1 MLKVIVDRDVCQAD
15 RRCTFTAPQ
24 VLFDQEGEFVVGRD
38 EAGGS
43 LRDEA
48 GGSLRDEAGE
58 AADVCAV
65 QAITI
70 EI

>member
-48 GGSLRDEAGE
+48 GE